1 MKVDVQ
7 VLEPDSG
14 YYYRFRTGARV
25 SPVGVEF
32 ACASVSSPGGAEL
45 VVGLETADQFAPFAV
60 TLIDDLRY
68 TNLVN
73 RGYIALSFTADQVSG
88 EWRYVSGVDMPD
100 YTVDEAATTQL
111 TVSRDNL
118 ILG

>member
-1 MKVDVQ
+1 M
-7 VLEPDSG
+7 
-14 YYYRFRTGARV
+14 
-25 SPVGVEF
+25 
-32 ACASVSSPGGAEL
+32 
-45 VVGLETADQFAPFAV
+45 

-88 EWRYVSGVDMPD
+88 EWRYISGVDMPD
-100 YTVDEAATTQL
+100 YTVDEPATTQL
-111 TVSRDNL
+111 TVSRDDL